1 VIRRYGGQRSVLDAA
16 VGPVEDL
23 LDEPLW
29 RLDAV
34 LEDETQVSTVLS
46 AKRSGGCRAD
56 GAD

>member
-1 VIRRYGGQRSVLDAA
+1 
-16 VGPVEDL
+16 VEDL